1 MGINFSK
8 IVFNVMG
15 YVVLNQI
22 SNNKDLL
29 LSIFFHPATE
39 NKTRIGFFPFNSAR
53 AFAKITVVIEHS
65 WVITF

>member
-1 MGINFSK
+1 MLWVMLSTAVK
-8 IVFNVMG
+8 IRL
-15 YVVLNQI
+15 VVLNQI

-39 NKTRIGFFPFNSAR
+39 NKTRTVFFPFNSV
-53 AFAKITVVIEHS
+53 FAKIIVVIEHS